1 MEEQEKLESEC
12 ETSEGG
18 VEVIRYDTSIY
29 DTPFSKLPDQK
40 RVWLGSPSSTL
51 EGLGLHL
58 CPLLSTPN
66 SQFLGRLSILTPD
79 VISAA
84 ATEVKTG
91 RRVGLVKPLFLRP
104 MFL

>member
-1 MEEQEKLESEC
+1 MHTIYTAFLLALFLNMQDLANPDSEC
-12 ETSEGG
+12 ETAEGV

-58 CPLLSTPN
+58 CPDVSAPN
-66 SQFLGRLSILTPD
+66 
-79 VISAA
+79 
-84 ATEVKTG
+84 
-91 RRVGLVKPLFLRP
+91 
-104 MFL
+104 